1 MTDDKCGDHHV
12 VDQVI
17 CTDRLAGYYIIDGPR
32 GGPRRDGTEPGLL
45 YVEKRSDGRW
55 YDSELD
61 CRITAME
68 VVLAPPR
75 LRVVG
80 DAAPAAPEMCTLIE
94 DEYYRI
100 FVPNPGECARAGVL
114 VKTSMNITR
123 GWA

>member
-1 MTDDKCGDHHV
+1 MTDDKFGDHHV

-17 CTDRLAGYYIIDGPR
+17 CADRLAGYYIIDEPR

-61 CRITAME
+61 CRITARE
-68 VVLAPPR
+68 VVVAPPR

-80 DAAPAAPEMCTLIE
+80 DVHLWHLRCARSLRTSITAYSCPTPANARAPAFWS
-94 DEYYRI
+94 R
-100 FVPNPGECARAGVL
+100 RH
-114 VKTSMNITR
+114 R
-123 GWA
+123 

>member
-68 VVLAPPR
+68 VVVEPPR

-80 DAAPAAPEMCTLIE
+80 TPAAPETCTLIE
-94 DEYYRI
+94 DEYYRV
-100 FVPNPGECARAGVL
+100 FVPNPGECARAGIP
-114 VKTSMNITR
+114 VKTSMNMTR
-123 GWA
+123 GLA